1 MTQTGSKY
9 MEPSREQTAQ
19 LILLGAKR
27 DLEIA
32 WHNFEGAY
40 FEATCFYAFLAA
52 EKSIKSLLF
61 LSGSYPPDRPI
72 KQHDLVLLFREAR
85 GQYSELSSI
94 ENEIA
99 VFRIYDEHTRYLD
112 EAEGTSPW
120 ESYTEA
126 DAAEAM
132 PAAQRIYESAHKIV
146 NATEAIISHE

>member
-1 MTQTGSKY
+1 MQTGSKY
-9 MEPSREQTAQ
+9 MEPSKEQTAQ
-19 LILLGAKR
+19 LVLLGAKR

-61 LSGSYPPDRPI
+61 LSGSYPPGRPI

-85 GQYSELSSI
+85 RQYSELSSI
-94 ENEIA
+94 EGEVA

-112 EAEGTSPW
+112 EAEERLHGK
-120 ESYTEA
+120 
-126 DAAEAM
+126 
-132 PAAQRIYESAHKIV
+132 AAQRPMPKKPCQLLREYMSRLIKL
-146 NATEAIISHE
+146 